1 MTWLKAQFG
10 DEAAWSTLLEQVVA
24 DSRRLPCGSRVLPHV
39 YVSPERRELYCDA
52 VALATLNALIALE
65 HLDEVASMPE
75 SGLIAIV
82 PETEPPAAAPVAAP
96 RRIERGEDRPIRLLM
111 PVFGAQPA

>member
-1 MTWLKAQFG
+1 MTWLKARCD
-10 DEAAWSTLLEQVVA
+10 DEAAWTALLEQVVA
-24 DSRRLPCGSRVLPHV
+24 DSRRLPCGSGALPHV

-75 SGLIAIV
+75 SGLVAIV
-82 PETEPPAAAPVAAP
+82 PETPPPVAMS
-96 RRIERGEDRPIRLLM
+96 RRFERDEDKTTALLLM
-111 PVFGAQPA
+111 PAFGAQPA